1 MIRGGSDPPAF
12 HGSNAAGENGSCLR
26 GASPLMRMTASWFR
40 SSGICRI
47 QGCGARSP
55 RPPLGRLA
63 SIVLPCL
70 LLANASAD
78 YSAVDPD
85 VPEPAAVLGP
95 GQGVGLETPTR
106 IERLS
111 DGHP

>member
-1 MIRGGSDPPAF
+1 
-12 HGSNAAGENGSCLR
+12 
-26 GASPLMRMTASWFR
+26 MRMTASWFR

-85 VPEPAAVLGP
+85 VPEPAARARGP
-95 GQGVGLETPTR
+95 SRSGLEMAAR
-106 IERLS
+106 R
-111 DGHP
+111 